1 MKKVSDRSKRK
12 KIEKSQSGSGSELIL
27 YQMDDGRTYIEVRLE
42 GETVWLTQ
50 KMLAELYQVTIP
62 TINEHLTNIFLENE
76 ADPGSTI
83 RNFRIV
89 QTEGQRE
96 VGRVVEHYNLEAIL
110 AVGYRVRSHRGTQF
124 RRWATERLNEY
135 LVKGFT
141 LDDERLKQGGTKNE
155 YFEELLDRIRE
166 IRSSERNFY
175 RKVCDIYRTSIDY
188 DPDLEMTKL
197 FFQTV
202 QNKMHWAVH
211 RRTAAEIV
219 YQRTAAEKP
228 YMGLTSW
235 KGIKVR
241 KADVAIAKN
250 YLSKDEI
257 QKLNLIVAQYLDYA
271 ELRALEKRPMHMKEW
286 IDKLDAFLRLSDQEI
301 LEHAGAVSAEEA
313 KEKAEREFSLYR
325 AKRRQVED
333 TRANENLSWDIKQLE
348 DEIKPLEKSK
358 KTKPGAGE

>member
-1 MKKVSDRSKRK
+1 LKKKVPEQSKRK
-12 KIEKSQSGSGSELIL
+12 SLGKSKSGIGSELIL
-27 YQMDDGRTYIEVRLE
+27 YQMEDGRTYIEVRLE
-42 GETVWLTQ
+42 DKTVWLTQ
-50 KMLAELYQVTIP
+50 KMLAELYQVTVP
-62 TINEHLTNIFLENE
+62 TVNEHLTNIFTEKEVDPE
-76 ADPGSTI
+76 ATI

-155 YFEELLDRIRE
+155 YFDELLERIRE

-188 DPDLEMTKL
+188 DPDAEMTKL

-211 RRTAAEIV
+211 GRTAAELI
-219 YQRTAAEKP
+219 YQRSDADKL

-250 YLSKDEI
+250 YLSENEI
-257 QKLNLIVAQYLDYA
+257 RKLNLIVSQYLEYA
-271 ELRALEKRPMHMKEW
+271 ELQALERRPMHMHEW
-286 IDKLDAFLRLSDQEI
+286 IAKLEAFLRLSDQDI
-301 LEHAGAVSAEEA
+301 LDHSGTITAEVA
-313 KEKAEREFSLYR
+313 KEKAEREFSLYQE
-325 AKRRQVED
+325 KRRQVED
-333 TRANENLSWDIKQLE
+333 AMADEDLVREIKQLE
-348 DEIKPLEKSK
+348 HKIKPLA
-358 KTKPGAGE
+358 KPNKAK

>member
-1 MKKVSDRSKRK
+1 MKKKVPEQNKRRSLG
-12 KIEKSQSGSGSELIL
+12 KSKPGIGSELIL
-27 YQMDDGRTYIEVRLE
+27 YQMEDGRTYIEVRLE
-42 GETVWLTQ
+42 DKTVWLTQ
-50 KMLAELYQVTIP
+50 KMLAELYQVSVP
-62 TINEHLTNIFLENE
+62 TINEHLTNIFMENE
-76 ADPGSTI
+76 IDPEATI

-124 RRWATERLNEY
+124 RRWATEHLNEY

-155 YFEELLDRIRE
+155 YFDELLERIRE

-188 DPDLEMTKL
+188 DPDAEMTKL

-211 RRTAAEIV
+211 GRTAAELI
-219 YQRTAAEKP
+219 YQRAGADKP

-250 YLSKDEI
+250 YLSENEI
-257 QKLNLIVAQYLDYA
+257 RKLNLIVSQYLEYA
-271 ELRALEKRPMHMKEW
+271 ELQALERRPMHMHGW
-286 IDKLDAFLRLSDQEI
+286 IAKLEAFLRLSDQDI
-301 LEHAGAVSAEEA
+301 LDHSGTITAEEA
-313 KEKAEREFSLYR
+313 KEKAEGEFSLYQE
-325 AKRRQVED
+325 KRRQVED
-333 TRANENLSWDIKQLE
+333 TMADEDLVREIKQLE
-348 DEIKPLEKSK
+348 HKIKPLSK
-358 KTKPGAGE
+358 PNKTK